1 MNDTRMCLH
10 VALTATQKGACIA
23 SRVSVES
30 LTHDAETGKLNGAVV
45 KDLLTGETFP
55 IRTRA
60 IVNAAGAFIDSI
72 RKMDN
77 PDVEPCIKGAAGGMY
92 ICCLQ
97 LRVFCQS

>member
-10 VALTATQKGACIA
+10 LALTATQKGACIA

-30 LTHDAETGKLNGAVV
+30 LTHDDKTGQLNGAVLR
-45 KDLLTGETFP
+45 DIMIGETFH

-60 IVNAAGAFIDSI
+60 IVNATGAFADSI

-77 PDVEPCIKGAAGGMY
+77 PDAKPCIKGAAGGMY
-92 ICCLQ
+92 GHSLSTV
-97 LRVFCQS
+97 LLF